1 MKMKKQVKW
10 MQIEQPEIYDNVPPV
25 YLTDETIN
33 KRKEKLLQ
41 LMKKEEYDALVIYA
55 DKEHGSNFEY
65 LTGFIPRFE
74 EAVFVIKSN
83 GDCSYIL
90 GNENLKMA
98 KHARTTG
105 TVYHCPLFS
114 LNNQPMNND
123 HPLEMILDQINFST
137 SKKIGLVGWKMFT
150 SKVQDNDTL
159 FDIPHFIVEAVR
171 KAKHEYA
178 KIVNAAYLFIRGDI
192 GIRTTNNAN
201 EIAHYEY
208 GANLASSCMLKALNA
223 VDIDV
228 KESFLG
234 SILNGDGQTN
244 NVVTIAATGKRFE
257 FANLYPTNKQT
268 KVGDPIS
275 LTTGYKG
282 GLTSRTGFIV
292 ENKEQLPSSQKDYL
306 DKVAIPYYQT
316 FVYWL
321 ENIKIGM
328 SGGNFYDLIEVIF
341 PKEKYNW
348 QLNPGHLVS
357 DEEWMSSPIY
367 PDSTEELKSGMI
379 LQIDII
385 PSIEGYAGVSAEDT
399 IALAN
404 EELRNK
410 LKNEYPQVWN
420 RIQKRRN
427 YIQEQLNIHL
437 SEEVLPLSNT
447 VGYYRPYL
455 LTKDQALTCK

>member
-1 MKMKKQVKW
+1 MNIKKQVLLKE
-10 MQIEQPEIYDNVPPV
+10 IEQPEIYENVSPV

-33 KRKEKLLQ
+33 ERKEKLLQ
-41 LMKKEEYDALVIYA
+41 LMKKEEFDVLVIYA

-74 EAVFVIKSN
+74 EAVFVMKNN
-83 GDCSYIL
+83 GECSYIL

-98 KHARTTG
+98 KHARTMG
-105 TVYHCPLFS
+105 TVYPFSLFS
-114 LNNQPMNND
+114 LPNQPMNDD

-150 SKVQDNDTL
+150 TKAQDNDTL
-159 FDIPHFIVEAVR
+159 FEIPHFIVEAVR
-171 KAKHEYA
+171 NAKHDSA
-178 KIVNAAYLFIRGDI
+178 KIANASYIFIGGDI
-192 GIRTTNNAN
+192 GIRTTNNSN

-223 VDIDV
+223 IDIDV
-228 KESFLG
+228 KETFLG
-234 SILNGDGQTN
+234 NILNADGQTN

-257 FANLYPTNKQT
+257 YANVYPTNKRT
-268 KVGDPIS
+268 KLGDPLS

-292 ENKEQLPSSQKDYL
+292 ENNEQLPSTQKDYL

-316 FVYWL
+316 VVYWL

-328 SGGNFYDLIEVIF
+328 SGGTFYELIEGVY

-367 PDSTEELKSGMI
+367 PDSIEELKSGMI
-379 LQIDII
+379 FQIDII

-410 LKNEYPQVWN
+410 LKDEYPHLWK
-420 RIQKRRN
+420 RIQNRRN
-427 YIQEQLNIHL
+427 YIQEQLNINL

-455 LTKDQALTCK
+455 LTKNKALASE

>member
-1 MKMKKQVKW
+1 MKMKKQVKFKEI
-10 MQIEQPEIYDNVPPV
+10 MQPEIYENVSPV

-33 KRKEKLLQ
+33 ERKERLLQ
-41 LMKKEEYDALVIYA
+41 LMKKEEYDVLVIYA

-74 EAVFVIKSN
+74 EALFVMKNN
-83 GDCSYIL
+83 GECSYIL

-98 KHARTTG
+98 KHARTMG
-105 TVYHCPLFS
+105 TVYHCS
-114 LNNQPMNND
+114 LLSLPNQPMND
-123 HPLEMILDQINFST
+123 DQPLESILAQINFST
-137 SKKIGLVGWKMFT
+137 SEKIGLVGWKMFT

-159 FDIPHFIVEAVR
+159 FDIPNFIVEALR
-171 KAKHEYA
+171 NAKPDHA
-178 KIVNAAYLFIRGDI
+178 KIFNASYIFIGGDI
-192 GIRTTNNAN
+192 GVRTTNNPN

-208 GANLASSCMLKALNA
+208 GSNLASSCMLKALNA
-223 VDIDV
+223 IDIDV

-234 SILNGDGQTN
+234 DILNGEGQTN

-257 FANLYPTNKQT
+257 YANVYPTNKQT
-268 KVGDPIS
+268 KLGDPIS

-316 FVYWL
+316 VVYWL

-328 SGGNFYDLIEVIF
+328 SGGTFYELIEGIY

-348 QLNPGHLVS
+348 HLNPGHLVS

-367 PDSTEELKSGMI
+367 PDSMEKLKSGMI
-379 LQIDII
+379 FQIDII

-410 LKNEYPQVWN
+410 LKGEYPQLWK

-427 YIQEQLNIHL
+427 YIQEQLNISL

-455 LTKDQALTCK
+455 LTRDKALTCE